1 MPDAICDVV
10 IVDDDQSLLRALEKQ
25 VRTMGYSTMTFGD
38 PLLAL
43 EFLEHADWK
52 CLLADL
58 SMPKMNGL
66 ELQSRLEARPEP
78 FSILFLSGVATVR
91 SVTRA
96 MRHGAVNFLE
106 KPVEH
111 RDLQAALS
119 EAVETVEAARLKR
132 KTSASARARFDQLT
146 DRQKEVFWQLV
157 VGASNKQIAR
167 NLDVSERTV
176 KAHRG
181 AIRERLGLKTQ
192 MDMVGFSQT
201 LDMERKGSVDGTK
214 Q

>member
-1 MPDAICDVV
+1 MPETICDVV
-10 IVDDDQSLLRALEKQ
+10 IVEDDRSLLRALEKQ
-25 VRTMGYSTMTFGD
+25 VRTMGYSTKTFDD

-58 SMPKMNGL
+58 SMPKMDGL
-66 ELQSRLEARPEP
+66 ELQSRLEARSEP
-78 FSILFLSGVATVR
+78 FSIVFLSGVATVR

-96 MRHGAVNFLE
+96 MRDGAVNFLE

-111 RDLQAALS
+111 SDLQAALN
-119 EAVETVEAARLKR
+119 EAVENVEGARR
-132 KTSASARARFDQLT
+132 KKNESASARVRFDQLT

-176 KAHRG
+176 KAHRS
-181 AIRERLGLKTQ
+181 AIRERLGLETQ

-201 LDMERKGSVDGTK
+201 LDMEREGSVEGAK
-214 Q
+214 

>member
-1 MPDAICDVV
+1 MPETICDVV
-10 IVDDDQSLLRALEKQ
+10 IVDDDRSLLRALDKQ
-25 VRTMGYSTMTFGD
+25 VRAMGYSTQAFDD

-66 ELQSRLEARPEP
+66 ELQSHLETRSEP
-78 FSILFLSGVATVR
+78 FSVVFLSGVASVR

-111 RDLQAALS
+111 GDLQAALS
-119 EAVETVEAARLKR
+119 EAVENVEGARR
-132 KTSASARARFDQLT
+132 KKNESASARVRFDQLT

-176 KAHRG
+176 KAHRS
-181 AIRERLGLKTQ
+181 AIRERLGLETQ

-201 LDMERKGSVDGTK
+201 LDMEREGSVEGAK
-214 Q
+214 